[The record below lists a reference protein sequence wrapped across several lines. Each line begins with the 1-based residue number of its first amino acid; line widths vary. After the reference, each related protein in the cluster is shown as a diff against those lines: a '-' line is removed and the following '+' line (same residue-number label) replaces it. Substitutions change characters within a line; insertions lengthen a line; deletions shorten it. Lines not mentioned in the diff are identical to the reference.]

1 MRTERRDPVPLSGI
15 SARSPWVGLPVSV
28 GWHLLL
34 VGLALGVA
42 GWLPV
47 HPPLLVVQE
56 VQFIR
61 EEAPSQPEPPHPEP
75 PRVEQPSPPTTAPV
89 PPAPVP
95 VSRPLPPRPRP
106 NPAAP
111 VMPSPTATESAGNS
125 AAKTSDVAA
134 PTTVPTAPVAAPAE
148 AASAPAYHM
157 GAVSTP
163 SPDYPYSA
171 RKRRREGLVL
181 IGLEVAADGS
191 VSAARVL
198 ESSGDASLD
207 EAALSTLGRW
217 KLRPATMAG
226 RPVAGRVEVPVRFRL
241 E

>member
-1 MRTERRDPVPLSGI
+1 MRTEGRDHVPLSGI
-15 SARSPWVGLPVSV
+15 SARSPWAGLPVSV

-42 GWLPV
+42 RWLPA
-47 HPPLLVVQE
+47 HPPVLVIQE

-61 EEAPSQPEPPHPEP
+61 EETPPQPEPP
-75 PRVEQPSPPTTAPV
+75 PRVEHPSPPIAAPS
-89 PPAPVP
+89 PPVPVP

-106 NPAAP
+106 SPAAP
-111 VMPSPTATESAGNS
+111 VTPSPTATESAVDS
-125 AAKTSDVAA
+125 AAKTSDAAA
-134 PTTVPTAPVAAPAE
+134 PTMSPAAPLAVAAE

-207 EAALSTLGRW
+207 EAALSTLRRW

>member
-1 MRTERRDPVPLSGI
+1 MLTERRDPVPLSGI

-42 GWLPV
+42 GWLPA
-47 HPPLLVVQE
+47 HPPELVIQD

-61 EEAPSQPEPPHPEP
+61 EEAPPQPEPPHPEP
-75 PRVEQPSPPTTAPV
+75 PRVEHPSPPTTAPT

-106 NPAAP
+106 AP
-111 VMPSPTATESAGNS
+111 VMPSPTAMERAGNS
-125 AAKTSDVAA
+125 AATASDVAA
-134 PTTVPTAPVAAPAE
+134 PIAVPAAPVVASAE
-148 AASAPAYHM
+148 APTAPAYHM
-157 GAVSTP
+157 GTVSTP

-171 RKRRREGLVL
+171 RKRRREGVVL
-181 IGLEVAADGS
+181 IGLEVAADGL

-207 EAALSTLGRW
+207 EAALSTLRRW

>member
-1 MRTERRDPVPLSGI
+1 MRAEPRDHAPISGI
-15 SARSPWVGLPVSV
+15 AARSPWAGLSVSV

-34 VGLALGVA
+34 VGMALAVA
-42 GWLPV
+42 GWLPS

-56 VQFIR
+56 VHFIR
-61 EEAPSQPEPPHPEP
+61 EEAPPQPGP
-75 PRVEQPSPPTTAPV
+75 PRVEQPN
-89 PPAPVP
+89 PPAAAPLPSVPVP
-95 VSRPLPPRPRP
+95 VSRSLPTRPRSS
-106 NPAAP
+106 PAAA
-111 VMPSPTATESAGNS
+111 VTPSPTATESAVDS
-125 AAKTSDVAA
+125 AAKTSDSAA
-134 PTTVPTAPVAAPAE
+134 PTTSPAAPVVVAVEAP
-148 AASAPAYHM
+148 SAPAYHM

-191 VSAARVL
+191 VSAARIL
-198 ESSGDASLD
+198 EGSGDASLD

-217 KLRPATMAG
+217 KLRPATLAG
-226 RPVAGRVEVPVRFRL
+226 QPVAGRVEVPVRFRL